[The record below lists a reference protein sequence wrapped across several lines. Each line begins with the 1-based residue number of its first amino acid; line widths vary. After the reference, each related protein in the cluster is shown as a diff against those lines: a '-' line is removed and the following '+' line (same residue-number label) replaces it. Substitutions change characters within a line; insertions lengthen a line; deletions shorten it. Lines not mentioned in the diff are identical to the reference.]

1 MSASPVTVQAFPA
14 PREAVVT
21 VKLNLRAEPSRLS
34 VLRRRAT
41 PEQVLRVSR
50 LVEGE
55 EYLGENGWFQ
65 EDGTGL
71 YFWSG
76 GARMRESASP
86 AATVATASMRVNRRA
101 DGTIRPLT
109 NREIE
114 QVYGP
119 LSYAESGNGAV
130 TITDPAW
137 KQHLQAF
144 KPKCLEDLGHRFLQV
159 HTRVFPAFDRVF
171 AAIHQKGL
179 DERIL
184 SCGGTHV
191 PRHKGWDPKRELSSH
206 SWGIAIDLNVAW
218 NGYGVEP
225 ALLGR
230 PGCLRELVEFF
241 AAEGFAWGGHF
252 SGKDR
257 DGMHFELA
265 RMDV

>member
-1 MSASPVTVQAFPA
+1 MSASPAMVQAFPV
-14 PREAVVT
+14 PRDAVVT

-34 VLRRRAT
+34 MLRRRAT

-55 EYLGENGWFQ
+55 EYLGESVWFQ

-76 GARMRESASP
+76 GARLRELPSLVP
-86 AATVATASMRVNRRA
+86 TAAMRVNRRA

-119 LSYAESGNGAV
+119 LTYTENGNGAV
-130 TITDPAW
+130 TITDPVW
-137 KQHLQAF
+137 KEHLQAF
-144 KPKCLEDLGHRFLQV
+144 KPGRLEDLGHSFLQV
-159 HTRVFPAFDRVF
+159 HKLALPAFDRVF
-171 AAIHQKGL
+171 AAIHQNGL

-184 SCGGTHV
+184 SCGGTYV
-191 PRHKGWDPKRELSSH
+191 SRHKGWDPKRELSSH

-218 NGYGVEP
+218 NAYGVEP
-225 ALLGR
+225 ALQGR
-230 PGCLRELVEFF
+230 IGCLRELVQFF